1 MVYERRKNMN
11 YLSQTE
17 NKHFYFSGKNCLF
30 NTNSEVCIQYVD
42 PNVNYFNGEE
52 SSAKFYPSGALLTT
66 KKDYQINITFVK
78 NNGERLFSVNKAK
91 FDCDMGVFD
100 ANALVCGSGVLV
112 SYENYD
118 QTTSYDYYT
127 YSGMQLKETDF
138 NKLCAKVK
146 KFEENFGFYYDP
158 AQKPSKNSES
168 FIGKI
173 LRENGM
179 EK

>member
-66 KKDYQINITFVK
+66 KKDYQ
-78 NNGERLFSVNKAK
+78 LS
-91 FDCDMGVFD
+91 
-100 ANALVCGSGVLV
+100 
-112 SYENYD
+112 
-118 QTTSYDYYT
+118 
-127 YSGMQLKETDF
+127 
-138 NKLCAKVK
+138 
-146 KFEENFGFYYDP
+146 
-158 AQKPSKNSES
+158 
-168 FIGKI
+168 
-173 LRENGM
+173 
-179 EK
+179 

>member
-1 MVYERRKNMN
+1 MN

-17 NKHFYFSGKNCLF
+17 NKHFYYSGKNCLF

-42 PNVNYFNGEE
+42 PNVNYFKGEE

-158 AQKPSKNSES
+158 AQKPSKNSDS